1 MHVILAD
8 SNELVRVGMR
18 TILSTQTAFKIVGEA
33 RNKEELIQIVKNFG
47 AAVILIDYTSPG
59 FDIDVIPKI
68 LAFQPAAKF
77 LAITPDQ
84 SAQTLV
90 NALRSGVK
98 SYVKKDCELSEIISA
113 VEETGKGN
121 KFFCGQILETIQRA
135 SIDVNDI
142 DFESFSC
149 EAVIV
154 SERENEIIVLIAE
167 GMTNAQIAEY
177 LFLSNHTINTHR
189 KNIMAKL
196 GVKNT
201 AGIVMYAVKTNL
213 VSPNKFLFAAELN

>member
-1 MHVILAD
+1 MRVILAD
-8 SNELVRVGMR
+8 SNDLVLVGLR
-18 TILSTQTAFKIVGEA
+18 TILNSHGGFEIIGEA
-33 RNKEELIQIVKNFG
+33 KENKELKQLVKNFG
-47 AAVILIDYTSPG
+47 DAVIIIDYTSPG
-59 FDIDVIPKI
+59 FDIDIIPKI
-68 LAFQPAAKF
+68 ISINPLVKF
-77 LAITPDQ
+77 LAITPEQ

-98 SYVKKDCELSEIISA
+98 SYVKKDCDLSEIISA
-113 VEETGKGN
+113 VEETGRGN

-154 SERENEIIVLIAE
+154 SERENEIIILIAE
-167 GMTNAQIAEY
+167 GLTNAQIAEH

-213 VSPNKFLFAAELN
+213 VSPNKFLFAADTN

>member
-1 MHVILAD
+1 VHVILAD
-8 SNELVRVGMR
+8 SNDLVRVGMR

-154 SERENEIIVLIAE
+154 SERENEIITLIAE